1 MATMVKE
8 MVTDKAIEK
17 AAGSIDALA
26 ERAKE
31 ALYDLAHGA
40 RKASDL
46 NDGAWRFA
54 ERARTQAT
62 DVAGDLY
69 SRGQQTAVALGRRVE
84 EQPWMALVV
93 VGVFGLIL
101 GYALRRG

>member
-17 AAGSIDALA
+17 AAERIDALA

-31 ALYDLAHGA
+31 ALYDMGHGA

-46 NDGAWRFA
+46 SDGAWRFA
-54 ERARTQAT
+54 ERTRSQAS

-69 SRGQQTAVALGRRVE
+69 SRGQQTAAVLGRRIE
-84 EQPWMALVV
+84 ERPWMALVV

>member
-8 MVTDKAIEK
+8 MVADKAIEK
-17 AAGSIDALA
+17 AAESIDALA
-26 ERAKE
+26 ERAKQ

-40 RKASDL
+40 RTAGELS
-46 NDGAWRFA
+46 DGAWRFA
-54 ERARTQAT
+54 ERARNQAGE
-62 DVAGDLY
+62 VADDLY

-84 EQPWMALVV
+84 EQPWVALAII
-93 VGVFGLIL
+93 GVFGLIL